1 MAVLDTLST
10 PTPHAQIRGRLKV
23 NPFLHVGSDRI
34 YDVLTDRLLL
44 EDGPGYA
51 ALRDVLGLTRSI
63 DSLGPEERSQ
73 LMADGWLVPE
83 EADLSSRFLLKFVSI
98 EAHTVCNQACYFCPV
113 SIAPRADHFMPMELY
128 QRIVRQLSAYRA
140 TIEGVFMIS
149 YNEPTADPRWVE
161 QVRVI
166 TEAGLPAATLTNGT
180 GLTPKRVDQI
190 LELGGLRFLSVNLS
204 TLDRR
209 RYEHDRG
216 ADHLEIVLRN
226 LDYAGDKA
234 LAPDMDIAVL
244 GTGDEVHRADFEAIR
259 ERFAGSRFTVKSYEV
274 NDRAGYLQIGRSA
287 NHADRE
293 LCGCDHWGSRP
304 LQHLHVT
311 PKGKCILCCQDYD
324 ELVEVGDLN
333 TQTVHEVL
341 TGPEM
346 SRMRRW
352 VYGIEKAPKGFICY
366 QCKFA
371 LSWRKRV
378 GAELASALPGE

>member
-1 MAVLDTLST
+1 MAVLDTI
-10 PTPHAQIRGRLKV
+10 PTPSRPAETEARLKV

-44 EDGPGYA
+44 EGAPGYQ
-51 ALRDVLGLTRSI
+51 ALRAVLGLDRDI
-63 DSLGPEERSQ
+63 GSLDPRERG
-73 LMADGWLVPE
+73 LLLAEGWLVPE
-83 EADLSSRFLLKFVSI
+83 EADLSDRFLLKFVSI

-113 SIAPRADHFMPMELY
+113 SIAPRDHHFMPMELY
-128 QRIVRQLSAYRA
+128 ETIVRQLSAYRD
-140 TIEGVFMIS
+140 TIEAVFMIS

-166 TEAGLPAATLTNGT
+166 TRAGLPAATLTNGT

-204 TLDRR
+204 TLDRE
-209 RYEHDRG
+209 RYAQDRG
-216 ADHLEIVLRN
+216 ADHLELVLRN
-226 LDYAGDKA
+226 LDYAAEKE

-244 GTGDEVHRADFEAIR
+244 GTGDDRHRDDFAAIR
-259 ERFAGSRFTVKSYEV
+259 ERFAGTRFTVKSYEV